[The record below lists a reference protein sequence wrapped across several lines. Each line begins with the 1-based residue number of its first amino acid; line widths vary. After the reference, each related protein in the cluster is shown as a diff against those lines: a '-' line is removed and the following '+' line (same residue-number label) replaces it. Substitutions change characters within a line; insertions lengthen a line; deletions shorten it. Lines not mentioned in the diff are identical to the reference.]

1 MTNQMKSDEVI
12 DFLKSWGL
20 DAEDDD
26 AFISKS
32 VYRKMLAKAAD
43 IGGDKLQSFC
53 GAIIDTTDEDFYINV
68 TTWEEVSSA
77 WKAWLF
83 L

>member
-26 AFISKS
+26 AFVSKS
-32 VYRKMLAKAAD
+32 VYLKMLKEAENV
-43 IGGDKLQSFC
+43 GGDKLQSFC
-53 GAIIDTTDEDFYINV
+53 VAIIDATDEEFYINV
-68 TTWEEVSSA
+68 TTWEEVSDA
-77 WKAWLF
+77 WRAF
-83 L
+83 